1 MGLVNDFRRW
11 VSGDV
16 DDDDFDL
23 DEESAE
29 PQESAESSS
38 YYSRP
43 EYTRPEPEVSRGS
56 VREDSPRS
64 QIQPNK
70 NNRVVNISATTK
82 LAVVLVKTDQ
92 FNNVAD
98 IADHLKNKMTVV
110 LNLETTEKETSKRM
124 LDFLSGVTYAIE
136 GKIKRVA
143 SNTYLITPL
152 DVEIVGDDLISELEN
167 NGLRF

>member
-1 MGLVNDFRRW
+1 MGLVNDFKRW

-16 DDDDFDL
+16 DDDDYDM
-23 DEESAE
+23 DEEPLEQQEAE
-29 PQESAESSS
+29 ESS
-38 YYSRP
+38 YYD
-43 EYTRPEPEVSRGS
+43 RPEPARASAPVEMSQTQVQ
-56 VREDSPRS
+56 PRR
-64 QIQPNK
+64 

-82 LAVVLVKTDQ
+82 LAVVLVKADQ

-110 LNLETTEKETSKRM
+110 LNLESTDKEVSKRM

-143 SNTYLITPL
+143 SDTYLITPL
-152 DVEIVGDDLISELEN
+152 DVEIMGDDLISELEN
-167 NGLRF
+167 SGMKF

>member
-1 MGLVNDFRRW
+1 MGLVNDFKRW

-16 DDDDFDL
+16 DDDDFDMDEEPL
-23 DEESAE
+23 EPEESAD
-29 PQESAESSS
+29 SS
-38 YYSRP
+38 YYNRS
-43 EYTRPEPEVSRGS
+43 EP
-56 VREDSPRS
+56 VRASAPVEAPQMQVQPRR
-64 QIQPNK
+64 

-82 LAVVLVKTDQ
+82 LAVVLVKADQ

-110 LNLETTEKETSKRM
+110 LNLESTDKDVSKRM

-143 SNTYLITPL
+143 SDTYLITPL
-152 DVEIVGDDLISELEN
+152 DVEIMGDDLISELEN
-167 NGLRF
+167 SGMKF

>member
-1 MGLVNDFRRW
+1 MGLVNDFKRW
-11 VSGDV
+11 VSGEV

-23 DEESAE
+23 DDETMESTEPEE
-29 PQESAESSS
+29 PS

-43 EYTRPEPEVSRGS
+43 ES
-56 VREDSPRS
+56 VASAPVEAAHTQVQPRR
-64 QIQPNK
+64 
-70 NNRVVNISATTK
+70 NNRVVNISATTR
-82 LAVVLVKTDQ
+82 LAVVLVKADQ

-110 LNLETTEKETSKRM
+110 LNLESTDKEVSKRM

-167 NGLRF
+167 SGMKL

>member
-1 MGLVNDFRRW
+1 MGFVNDFKRW
-11 VSGDV
+11 VSGEV
-16 DDDDFDL
+16 DDEEDFDM
-23 DEESAE
+23 DEGLEDAPEAE
-29 PQESAESSS
+29 ESS

-43 EYTRPEPEVSRGS
+43 EPVRSAPAAEQQPMS
-56 VREDSPRS
+56 VQPRR
-64 QIQPNK
+64 

-82 LAVVLVKTDQ
+82 LAVVLVKADQ

-110 LNLETTEKETSKRM
+110 LNLETTDKETSKRM
-124 LDFLSGVTYAIE
+124 LDFMSGVTYAIE

-143 SNTYLITPL
+143 SDTYLITPL

-167 NGLRF
+167 SGMKF

>member
-1 MGLVNDFRRW
+1 MGLMNDFKRW

-16 DDDDFDL
+16 DDDDEFDMET
-23 DEESAE
+23 EESV
-29 PQESAESSS
+29 ESSEPAQPS
-38 YYSRP
+38 YYH
-43 EYTRPEPEVSRGS
+43 RPEPASSVPAEPAQTQVSQR
-56 VREDSPRS
+56 R
-64 QIQPNK
+64 

-82 LAVVLVKTDQ
+82 LAVVLVKADQ

-110 LNLETTEKETSKRM
+110 LNLESTDKEVSKRM

-167 NGLRF
+167 SGMKF

>member
-1 MGLVNDFRRW
+1 MGLVNDFKRW
-11 VSGDV
+11 VSGEV
-16 DDDDFDL
+16 DDEEDFDM
-23 DEESAE
+23 DEGLEEAQEAE
-29 PQESAESSS
+29 ESS

-43 EYTRPEPEVSRGS
+43 EPVRSAPAAEPQPMS
-56 VREDSPRS
+56 VQPRR
-64 QIQPNK
+64 

-82 LAVVLVKTDQ
+82 LAVVLVKADQ

-110 LNLETTEKETSKRM
+110 LNLETTDKETSKRM
-124 LDFLSGVTYAIE
+124 LDFMSGVTYAIE

-143 SNTYLITPL
+143 SDTYLITPL

-167 NGLRF
+167 SGMKF

>member
-1 MGLVNDFRRW
+1 MGLVNDFKRW
-11 VSGDV
+11 VSGEV

-23 DEESAE
+23 DDETMESTEPEE
-29 PQESAESSS
+29 PS

-43 EYTRPEPEVSRGS
+43 ESAASAPVEAADTQVQ
-56 VREDSPRS
+56 PRR
-64 QIQPNK
+64 
-70 NNRVVNISATTK
+70 NNRVVNINATTK
-82 LAVVLVKTDQ
+82 LAVVLVKADQ

-110 LNLETTEKETSKRM
+110 LNLETTDKETSKRM
-124 LDFLSGVTYAIE
+124 LDFMSGVTYAIE

-143 SNTYLITPL
+143 SDTSLITPL

-167 NGLRF
+167 SGMKF

>member
-1 MGLVNDFRRW
+1 MGLVNDFKRW
-11 VSGDV
+11 VSGEV

-23 DEESAE
+23 DDETMESTEPEE
-29 PQESAESSS
+29 PS

-43 EYTRPEPEVSRGS
+43 ESAASAPVEAAHTQVQ
-56 VREDSPRS
+56 PRR
-64 QIQPNK
+64 
-70 NNRVVNISATTK
+70 NNRVVNISATTR
-82 LAVVLVKTDQ
+82 LAVVLVKADQ

-110 LNLETTEKETSKRM
+110 LNLESPPPPPSKRM

-167 NGLRF
+167 SGMKF